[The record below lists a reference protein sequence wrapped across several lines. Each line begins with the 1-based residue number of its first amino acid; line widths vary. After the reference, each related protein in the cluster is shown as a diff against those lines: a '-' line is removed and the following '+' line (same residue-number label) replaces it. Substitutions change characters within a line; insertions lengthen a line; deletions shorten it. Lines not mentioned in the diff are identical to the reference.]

1 MKSWIILLSIA
12 SQSSAKTETASMP
25 QALQVL
31 TESALVKMITCQ
43 LLSAVEYASTMVYTR
58 GNLSIFLSSW
68 DLPHADVGQID
79 IEMHTTNNQKVMKLP

>member
-1 MKSWIILLSIA
+1 
-12 SQSSAKTETASMP
+12 MP

-58 GNLSIFLSSW
+58 GNLSIFLPSW
-68 DLPHADVGQID
+68 DLPHTADVGQID